1 MTNRSLDTN
10 WTIGNYKNNRYREV
24 DDYIEVEIYGGGEYH
39 IGQIDKDFLD
49 RFTERTWTAAKQEK
63 QFYMRSYKTKKF
75 ASIGAAISNT
85 EFDYDSVK
93 QIAKENEQKGYEKFI
108 KDKNT

>member
-1 MTNRSLDTN
+1 MTMTFNKTDEELKGMSEDELFEYLDA
-10 WTIGNYKNNRYREV
+10 K
-24 DDYIEVEIYGGGEYH
+24 
-39 IGQIDKDFLD
+39 
-49 RFTERTWTAAKQEK
+49 AAHLKQHTSPLS
-63 QFYMRSYKTKKF
+63 SYKTKKF

-108 KDKNT
+108 KDKNKNNE

>member
-1 MTNRSLDTN
+1 MKFNKTDDELKHMSEDELFEYLD
-10 WTIGNYKNNRYREV
+10 
-24 DDYIEVEIYGGGEYH
+24 
-39 IGQIDKDFLD
+39 
-49 RFTERTWTAAKQEK
+49 AKALYLK
-63 QFYMRSYKTKKF
+63 QHTSPLSSYKTKKF

-108 KDKNT
+108 KDKNKNNE

>member
-1 MTNRSLDTN
+1 MKFNKTDDELKHMSEDELFEYLDTK
-10 WTIGNYKNNRYREV
+10 TL
-24 DDYIEVEIYGGGEYH
+24 H
-39 IGQIDKDFLD
+39 L
-49 RFTERTWTAAKQEK
+49 KQHTSPLS
-63 QFYMRSYKTKKF
+63 SYKTKKF

-108 KDKNT
+108 KDKNKQNE

>member
-1 MTNRSLDTN
+1 MNFNKTDDELKNMSDDELFEYLD
-10 WTIGNYKNNRYREV
+10 
-24 DDYIEVEIYGGGEYH
+24 
-39 IGQIDKDFLD
+39 
-49 RFTERTWTAAKQEK
+49 AKAVYLK
-63 QFYMRSYKTKKF
+63 KYTSPLSSYKTKKF

-108 KDKNT
+108 KDKNKNNE